1 MSNATLTLVTGMIV
15 VKDLE
20 YKKPYEGPST
30 CKKTSMSELKL
41 FIASGADEIQIQKIV
56 HKDKKRTVKKKQ
68 RERYCREIVFIV
80 IAG

>member
-1 MSNATLTLVTGMIV
+1 MIV

-56 HKDKKRTVKKKQ
+56 HKDEKNCKKKQ